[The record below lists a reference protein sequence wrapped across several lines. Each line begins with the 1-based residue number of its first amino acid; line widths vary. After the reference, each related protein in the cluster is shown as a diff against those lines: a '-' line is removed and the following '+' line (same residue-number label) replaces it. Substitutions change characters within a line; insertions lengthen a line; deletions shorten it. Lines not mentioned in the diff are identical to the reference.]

1 MDKPHLKIVFG
12 NWWCF
17 NSRKQAQQFVCG
29 DPRIKAWYGFDAINA
44 FKRWERF
51 NRMKP

>member
-1 MDKPHLKIVFG
+1 VPHIRLISG

-17 NSRKQAQQFVCG
+17 NSREDSKRQAAG
-29 DPRIKAWYGFDAINA
+29 DVKIKAWYGFDPLNA
-44 FKRWERF
+44 YKSWARF